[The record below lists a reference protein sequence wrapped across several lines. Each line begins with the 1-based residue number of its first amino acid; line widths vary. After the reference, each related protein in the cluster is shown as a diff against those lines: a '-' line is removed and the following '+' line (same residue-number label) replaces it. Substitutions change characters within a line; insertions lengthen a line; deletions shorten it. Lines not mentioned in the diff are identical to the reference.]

1 MLFDVPKLH
10 KYEDQLERDSYE
22 NAVLIIRQFYDIDDI
37 NALTEDQKL
46 AVQNFVTNMNEYS
59 LMCFGFREVLNN
71 WGI

>member
-1 MLFDVPKLH
+1 MQFDVPRLH

-22 NAVLIIRQFYDIDDI
+22 NAILIIQQFYDIDDI
-37 NALTEDQKL
+37 NTLTEEQKVD
-46 AVQNFVTNMNEYS
+46 VQHFVTDMNEYS